1 MRTSSTSRSS
11 HYAQRGLGAAL
22 LDHAATGAQ
31 RHGLAALT
39 LTTFTDVPWNAPY
52 YERLGFRHL
61 CDIELTPGLRAVRA
75 REAKRGL
82 DAWPR
87 TTMRRDITRE
97 LNMPRSRRRRGGSC
111 R

>member
-1 MRTSSTSRSS
+1 MLDGSAHVEQVSVHSD
-11 HYAQRGLGAAL
+11 YARRGLGAAL
-22 LDHAATGAQ
+22 LDHTATWAQ

-61 CDIELTPGLRAVRA
+61 CDTELTPGLRAVRA
-75 REAKRGL
+75 REAERGL

-87 TTMRRDITRE
+87 TTMRRDITR
-97 LNMPRSRRRRGGSC
+97 
-111 R
+111 